1 MVVYVCSPYRGDIQ
15 KNTELARRI
24 CRKAALEGNVVICP
38 HLLYP
43 QFLSDEDAEEREIGI
58 RAGLKSLDMTDE
70 VWIADGD
77 ISEGMLREIVTAQ
90 ELGIPTRVIKREE
103 L

>member
-24 CRKAALEGNVVICP
+24 CRKATLEKNVVICP

-43 QFLSDEDAEEREIGI
+43 QFLSDEDTEEREIGMA
-58 RAGLKSLDMTDE
+58 AGLKSLELADE
-70 VWIADGD
+70 VWIADGEV
-77 ISEGMLREIVTAQ
+77 SEGMFREIVMAQ
-90 ELGIPTRVIKREE
+90 ELGIPTKVIKREE